1 MTTPERP
8 SPATV
13 LVIDDDP
20 TARAYVRAA
29 LPVGWS
35 LLEAADGLSGL
46 DLVRQRLRDLALIVL
61 DMQLPDLEGRSVCI
75 QIRYLSPTV
84 PILPFTAAVQAAP
97 VLHELACLAPVLKPA
112 RPERLAEAI
121 RAALGAGAPPL
132 LSSPLLGWAHEQST
146 LLEQIARQQSQTR
159 RVAVFASSGVTRA
172 GLARLLDPLAQ
183 TAEAASPAALRRL
196 LREGRWTA
204 LVADAADYPHV
215 LEAARERGVPLVLVA
230 ASVAQAQALRLPDVA
245 AVVLDTDPAIEV
257 KLARVLEALVQGE
270 VPSALLTDDLAT
282 QRAALVPPQ
291 IGARLA
297 DTPLTPR
304 EQEVLWLDAQG
315 CAAAQIAELL
325 CIDPDTVKSHWKRIQ
340 RKLGLDRAGVRAWL
354 HARLHAERAVDEEL

>member
-1 MTTPERP
+1 MLRP
-8 SPATV
+8 SGP
-13 LVIDDDP
+13 P
-20 TARAYVRAA
+20 
-29 LPVGWS
+29 W
-35 LLEAADGLSGL
+35 
-46 DLVRQRLRDLALIVL
+46 
-61 DMQLPDLEGRSVCI
+61 
-75 QIRYLSPTV
+75 
-84 PILPFTAAVQAAP
+84 
-97 VLHELACLAPVLKPA
+97 
-112 RPERLAEAI
+112 
-121 RAALGAGAPPL
+121 APPL

-146 LLEQIARQQSQTR
+146 LLEQIARQRSQTW

-204 LVADAADYPHV
+204 LVADAADAQHV
-215 LEAARERGVPLVLVA
+215 LEAARERDVPLVLVA
-230 ASVAQAQALRLPDVA
+230 ASAAQAQALRLPDVA
-245 AVVLDTDPAIEV
+245 AVVLATDPAIEV

-270 VPSALLTDDLAT
+270 APPALLADDLVA

-291 IGARLA
+291 IAARLA
-297 DTPLTPR
+297 DMPLTPR

-340 RKLGLDRAGVRAWL
+340 RKLQPDRAGVRAWL
-354 HARLHAERAVDEEL
+354 HARLHPERTVGKEL